1 MEAIYFNN
9 ATITA
14 DEKTSIMLLIRE
26 IQTIRITD
34 KTNNIKFCEDQFIN
48 AMYGFID
55 GKFYTD
61 LLLMSVRCFG
71 FYSPITAQIKK
82 MQSQAEL
89 FQV

>member
-14 DEKTSIMLLIRE
+14 DEKMSIMLLIRE